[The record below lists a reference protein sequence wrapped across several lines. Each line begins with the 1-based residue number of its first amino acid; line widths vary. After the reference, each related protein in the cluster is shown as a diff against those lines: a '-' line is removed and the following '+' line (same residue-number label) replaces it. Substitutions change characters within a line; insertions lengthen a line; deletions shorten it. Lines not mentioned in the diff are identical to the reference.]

1 MTRKTKLYKQ
11 SRRGSGNRT
20 LQRLKKGRECRERL
34 RNKLRERARLGLG
47 DFVENESQEIDNSVL
62 VSWNEFG
69 EHNIETNDVEV
80 YKALEKNLTNF
91 GEKTINSLKD
101 FNKCNN
107 LRSVEIP
114 RNCRV
119 ITDE

>member
-34 RNKLRERARLGLG
+34 RNKLRERARLGLA

-69 EHNIETNDVEV
+69 EHNIETTDVEV
-80 YKALEKNLTNF
+80 YRALEDNLSNF

-101 FNKCNN
+101 FNKGNN
-107 LRSVEIP
+107 LRSVKISK
-114 RNCRV
+114 NCRV